1 MKKVMEESFTED
13 ELIAYQ
19 MGELS
24 RWRRWQVRRALER
37 DSALAAEAEE
47 IAATLRAF
55 GADAAPVV
63 DAAVMERAWGRVRP
77 SLAVLAPVSRG
88 VSVRRVWAVGLG
100 SALAGAVLVVGV
112 LSLAVRRVPVGGEGV
127 ANAVNAAGG
136 ASGVSQGNETLSAR
150 ANALLSELQRKTGT
164 GRPYN
169 GRPGPLTTLPDAV
182 ADDPTLAAHL
192 DTAERVLTEVSHT
205 EGRLP
210 LSTQEQV
217 HRLLLQNAVYHQS
230 AESDGD
236 MATAAVIDDLGR
248 VLTSLDAE
256 PQQSA
261 GSDDSF
267 RLQMSVGGVLLD
279 LRILH
284 HDSAASKEK
293 KEQ

>member
-63 DAAVMERAWGRVRP
+63 DPAVMERAWGRVRP

-112 LSLAVRRVPVGGEGV
+112 LSLAVRRVPAGGEGV
-127 ANAVNAAGG
+127 ANAVNGAGG
-136 ASGVSQGNETLSAR
+136 PTGSLTAR
-150 ANALLSELQRKTGT
+150 AGALLTELQRKTGT

-169 GRPGPLTTLPDAV
+169 NRPGPLTTVPDAV

-205 EGRLP
+205 EGSLP
-210 LSTQEQV
+210 LETQEQV

-261 GSDDSF
+261 SNDDSF

-284 HDSAASKEK
+284 HDSAATKDK
-293 KEQ
+293 KE

>member
-1 MKKVMEESFTED
+1 MKKVTED

-19 MGELS
+19 MGELG
-24 RWRRWQVRRALER
+24 RWRRWQVKRALET
-37 DSALAAEAEE
+37 DAALAAEAEE

-55 GADAAPVV
+55 SADAAPAL

-77 SLAVLAPVSRG
+77 SLSVLAPVSRG

-100 SALAGAVLVVGV
+100 SALAGAVVVVGM

-127 ANAVNAAGG
+127 ANAVNGAGG
-136 ASGVSQGNETLSAR
+136 PTGSLTAR
-150 ANALLSELQRKTGT
+150 AGALLTELQRKTGT

-169 GRPGPLTTLPDAV
+169 NRPGPLTTVPDAV

-205 EGRLP
+205 EGSLP
-210 LSTQEQV
+210 LETQEQV

-261 GSDDSF
+261 SNDDSF

-284 HDSAASKEK
+284 HDSAATKDK
-293 KEQ
+293 KE